1 MDERERN
8 ARLRSAPQRPADGA
22 QNGYGASGGQA
33 ASGAGGQ
40 ASRTGQRAHG
50 GRVDYGQTAQTRA
63 GRSSSAGRVDYG
75 QTAQARTVRSGSA
88 GRVDYGQTAQT
99 RAGRSSCAGR
109 VDYGQTAQTRTG
121 GYASGQRAQDGR
133 AYGQSAYAGQ
143 TGAGRAYDRSASPR
157 SAQGGADYG
166 QTAPSR
172 AEQSG
177 CASRQSASGGPAGR
191 AGYSQTAQT
200 SRTGGYVS
208 GQSDYSQR
216 TGQND
221 DSRAA
226 QPRAGQNAYSQT
238 AQMRSAQDG
247 RAYGQTP
254 RSAQGRAARG
264 QSASGGPA
272 GRAGYGQSAQTRAG
286 QGGYSQAP
294 RSARGAGGPYA
305 APGAGGTER
314 RRPGAP
320 RRKKGFSMPTGGAF
334 FACAFAVILLLSGVI
349 TAVIEAPGMLAA
361 AGSTSASA
369 AADSA
374 AQSGG
379 QAASDGQNGEA
390 AGAQLG
396 PVRQDTLVMQPITA
410 ALMAQ
415 PENGRVDMS
424 YFDDALFVG
433 DSLTQGFLT
442 YTANG
447 FENASFAAYIGA
459 SPRTFIN
466 GTAQNAAG
474 ETVRPMDEILAAN
487 AKKVY
492 ILLGT
497 NALETSTDEA
507 FLKYYGDFLDL
518 LLEQLPADTVFY
530 LQSIPPASAEKAA
543 ADEKFALSRIQSVND
558 GIAQLAYSRG
568 MHYVDL
574 TAALSDETGALRA
587 DYAAGDG
594 LHMNAQGYGAWRE
607 VLITHTVHSADNP
620 YLPGSPYYKAPAA

>member
-22 QNGYGASGGQA
+22 QNRYGASGGQA

-50 GRVDYGQTAQTRA
+50 GRVDYGQTAPARTV
-63 GRSSSAGRVDYG
+63 RSGCAGRVDYG

-88 GRVDYGQTAQT
+88 GRVDYGQTAQA

-166 QTAPSR
+166 QTGPPR

-177 CASRQSASGGPAGR
+177 YASRQSASGGSAGR
-191 AGYSQTAQT
+191 AGY
-200 SRTGGYVS
+200 
-208 GQSDYSQR
+208 
-216 TGQND
+216 
-221 DSRAA
+221 SRAA

-238 AQMRSAQDG
+238 AQTRSAQDG

-294 RSARGAGGPYA
+294 RSAPGAGGPYA

-361 AGSTSASA
+361 AGSASASA

-396 PVRQDTLVMQPITA
+396 PVRQDTPVMQPITA

-558 GIAQLAYSRG
+558 GIARLAYSRG

-574 TAALSDETGALRA
+574 TAALSDEAGALRA
-587 DYAAGDG
+587 DYVAGDG

-607 VLITHTVHSADNP
+607 ALITHTAHSADNP

>member
-22 QNGYGASGGQA
+22 QNGYGASGGPA

-50 GRVDYGQTAQTRA
+50 GRVDYGQTAQTR
-63 GRSSSAGRVDYG
+63 
-75 QTAQARTVRSGSA
+75 TVRSG
-88 GRVDYGQTAQT
+88 
-99 RAGRSSCAGR
+99 CAGR
-109 VDYGQTAQTRTG
+109 VDYGQTAQTRTVRSGYAGRVDYGQTAQTRTVRSGCAGRVDYGQTAQVRTG
-121 GYASGQRAQDGR
+121 GYASGRSAQDGR
-133 AYGQSAYAGQ
+133 AYGQSGCAGQ
-143 TGAGRAYDRSASPR
+143 AGAGRAYDRSASPR

-172 AEQSG
+172 TGQSG
-177 CASRQSASGGPAGR
+177 CASGQAAPPRTGQSDH
-191 AGYSQTAQT
+191 SQTAQT
-200 SRTGGYVS
+200 SRTGGYAS
-208 GQSDYSQR
+208 DRSAQPRTGQSDYSQR
-216 TGQND
+216 
-221 DSRAA
+221 A
-226 QPRAGQNAYSQT
+226 PRAGQNAYSQT
-238 AQMRSAQDG
+238 AQTRSAQDS
-247 RAYGQTP
+247 RTYGQTP

-272 GRAGYGQSAQTRAG
+272 GRAGYGQSAQPRAG

-305 APGAGGTER
+305 APDAGGTER

-415 PENGRVDMS
+415 PANGRVDMS

-518 LLEQLPADTVFY
+518 LLEQLPAGTVFY
-530 LQSIPPASAEKAA
+530 LQSIPPASAEKTA

-558 GIAQLAYSRG
+558 GIARLAYSRG

-574 TAALSDETGALRA
+574 TAALSDEAGALRA

>member
-8 ARLRSAPQRPADGA
+8 ARLRSAPQRPADGV
-22 QNGYGASGGQA
+22 QNGYGASGGPA

-50 GRVDYGQTAQTRA
+50 GRVDYGQTAQART
-63 GRSSSAGRVDYG
+63 GRSGCAGRVDYG
-75 QTAQARTVRSGSA
+75 QTAQVRAGRSGSA

-99 RAGRSSCAGR
+99 RTGRSSCAGR
-109 VDYGQTAQTRTG
+109 VDYGQTAQARTG

-143 TGAGRAYDRSASPR
+143 AGAGRAYDRSASPR
-157 SAQGGADYG
+157 SVQGGADYG
-166 QTAPSR
+166 QTGPPR

-200 SRTGGYVS
+200 SRTGGYAS
-208 GQSDYSQR
+208 GQTAQPCA
-216 TGQND
+216 GQND
-221 DSRAA
+221 YSRAA
-226 QPRAGQNAYSQT
+226 QPRAGQNAYNQT
-238 AQMRSAQDG
+238 AQTRSAQDS
-247 RAYGQTP
+247 RTYGQT
-254 RSAQGRAARG
+254 
-264 QSASGGPA
+264 
-272 GRAGYGQSAQTRAG
+272 
-286 QGGYSQAP
+286 P

-305 APGAGGTER
+305 APGAGGAER

-396 PVRQDTLVMQPITA
+396 PVRQDTLAMQPITA

-587 DYAAGDG
+587 DYAAGDD

>member
-8 ARLRSAPQRPADGA
+8 ARLRSAPQRPADGV
-22 QNGYGASGGQA
+22 QNGYGASGGPA

-50 GRVDYGQTAQTRA
+50 GRVDYGQTAQARTGRSGCAGRVDYGQTAQVRA
-63 GRSSSAGRVDYG
+63 GRSGSAGRVDYG
-75 QTAQARTVRSGSA
+75 QTAQARTGRSG
-88 GRVDYGQTAQT
+88 
-99 RAGRSSCAGR
+99 CAGR
-109 VDYGQTAQTRTG
+109 VDYGQTAQARTG

-143 TGAGRAYDRSASPR
+143 AGAGRAYGQASQPR

-172 AEQSG
+172 TGQSG
-177 CASRQSASGGPAGR
+177 YASGQVAPPRTGQSDH
-191 AGYSQTAQT
+191 SQTAQT
-200 SRTGGYVS
+200 SRTGGYAS

-238 AQMRSAQDG
+238 AQTRSAQDG

-361 AGSTSASA
+361 AGSTSA
-369 AADSA
+369 ADSA

-415 PENGRVDMS
+415 PANGRVDMS

-518 LLEQLPADTVFY
+518 LLEQLPAGTVFY
-530 LQSIPPASAEKAA
+530 LQSIPPASAEKTA

-558 GIAQLAYSRG
+558 GIARLAYSRG

-587 DYAAGDG
+587 DYAAGDS